1 MIRRVSRSLA
11 LGLGIVAFAF
21 IARSSVSHGAE
32 PAGDAQ
38 VNKLVEQLA
47 SDDAFVRLK
56 AARSLGTLGPAA
68 QSALPALEKLAQ
80 DPDEDVRAVAKAAVQ
95 KIRSGAPGD
104 ADIAKLA
111 GQLGDGDPLVR
122 LKAAKTLG
130 EKGPAA
136 QSAVQAMKKLLED
149 PDEDVR
155 AVAASAIKK
164 ITGNIPTPANTP
176 ADTDKPAPKTTQSNT
191 ATNNNANA
199 NHIQLVKAVSLFC
212 KGYTDASGLRTYPN
226 RRFFLVAFKNTA
238 KVPMQVAQLKLTWMD
253 VAGQKETDSVEVPGL
268 PDPIPPGGQAATW
281 FYADC
286 QQSGRKWKVTVD
298 VAAPAQISEEE
309 TQEFA
314 AADSLR
320 AKMQVVLA
328 KPIRNEQFGLNVG
341 ETYTIRNPHGT
352 PAKGVRFAIFGY
364 DESRKLVQISV
375 YHAETIRDGDTTLQF
390 GALNPELVAR
400 STKIAFAEAIA
411 DAEKE
416 INVVRMDGEI
426 MAVGV
431 SKKAN

>member
-1 MIRRVSRSLA
+1 MIRQVSWSLA

-21 IARSSVSHGAE
+21 IARSSVGHGAE

-95 KIRSGAPGD
+95 KIRSGTSGD
-104 ADIAKLA
+104 ADVAKLA
-111 GQLGDGDPLVR
+111 GQLADGDPLVR
-122 LKAAKTLG
+122 LKAAKALG

-136 QSAVQAMKKLLED
+136 QSAVQAMKKLLQD

-176 ADTDKPAPKTTQSNT
+176 ADTDKPAPRITKSNT
-191 ATNNNANA
+191 ATNNNA

-268 PDPIPPGGQAATW
+268 PDPIPPGGQGATW

-309 TQEFA
+309 AQELA

-352 PAKGVRFAIFGY
+352 LAKGVRFAIFGY
-364 DESRKLVQISV
+364 DESRRLVQITV
-375 YHAETIRDGDTTLQF
+375 YHADAIRDGDTTLQF

-400 STKIAFAEAIA
+400 SAKIAFAEAIA